1 MKFSLLDNAV
11 DSLRSTFISLGKITE
26 LIDGQVHHIKD
37 AILSLNHANELLF
50 KYLLK
55 KDREYL
61 VFKDLNSY
69 MKAKEDMKK
78 RDKKNIFEVAPNLQT
93 VGFSEAIKRLELL
106 CDIEVP
112 EKLKKSLMYLNKKRN
127 EIMHYELNLH
137 EGELLTLVSSLSE
150 CYEVTVEYFSTH
162 EEHFEDMVA
171 DARFEISIDDHP
183 FNDPDVEAMREEA
196 YTDWLE
202 DNYNEK

>member
-26 LIDGQVHHIKD
+26 LIDGQDHHIKD

-127 EIMHYELNLH
+127 EIM
-137 EGELLTLVSSLSE
+137 TKP
-150 CYEVTVEYFSTH
+150 
-162 EEHFEDMVA
+162 A
-171 DARFEISIDDHP
+171 
-183 FNDPDVEAMREEA
+183 
-196 YTDWLE
+196 
-202 DNYNEK
+202 

>member
-26 LIDGQVHHIKD
+26 LIDGQDHHIKD

-78 RDKKNIFEVAPNLQT
+78 RDKKNIFEVALT
-93 VGFSEAIKRLELL
+93 F
-106 CDIEVP
+106 
-112 EKLKKSLMYLNKKRN
+112 KLWASAKQ
-127 EIMHYELNLH
+127 
-137 EGELLTLVSSLSE
+137 
-150 CYEVTVEYFSTH
+150 
-162 EEHFEDMVA
+162 
-171 DARFEISIDDHP
+171 
-183 FNDPDVEAMREEA
+183 
-196 YTDWLE
+196 
-202 DNYNEK
+202 

>member
-11 DSLRSTFISLGKITE
+11 DSLRSTYISLETLSE
-26 LIDGQVHHIKD
+26 LIEGHDHHIKD

-55 KDREYL
+55 KHSEYL

-69 MKAKEDMKK
+69 MKAKEKMYKQQE
-78 RDKKNIFEVAPNLQT
+78 KNIFEVAPGLQT
-93 VGFSEAIKRLELL
+93 VGFSEAIRRLELL

-112 EKLKKSLMYLNKKRN
+112 EKLKQSLMYLNKKRN
-127 EIMHYELNLH
+127 EIMHYEISLN
-137 EGELLTLVSSLSE
+137 EAELQSLVFELSE
-150 CYEVTVEYFSTH
+150 CYEITVEYFSTH
-162 EEHFEDMVA
+162 ETYFEDMVA
-171 DARFEISIDDHP
+171 EARFEISIDDDP
-183 FNDPDVEAMREEA
+183 SNDPDVESMTEEA
-196 YTDWLE
+196 YIDWLE

>member
-26 LIDGQVHHIKD
+26 LIDGQDHHIKD

-55 KDREYL
+55 KDREY
-61 VFKDLNSY
+61 LNSY

-171 DARFEISIDDHP
+171 MQDLKFLLMIILLMIQMWKRCAKRRIQIGLKIITMKSE
-183 FNDPDVEAMREEA
+183 
-196 YTDWLE
+196 
-202 DNYNEK
+202 